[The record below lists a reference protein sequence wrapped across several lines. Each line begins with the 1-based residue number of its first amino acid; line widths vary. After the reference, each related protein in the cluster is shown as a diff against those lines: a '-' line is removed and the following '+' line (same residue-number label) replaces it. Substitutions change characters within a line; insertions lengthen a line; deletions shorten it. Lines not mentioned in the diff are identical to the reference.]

1 LWTVIAIATGGG
13 TVWEQGGRA
22 LTGAALTMS
31 ALWILRT
38 EIRNQGESRLPDL
51 FRSMDYTAFFTLLF
65 SGQVALAVLWGTGLR
80 FSSLLLGS
88 IVISVAF
95 QVFVYPI
102 RSA

>member
-1 LWTVIAIATGGG
+1 M
-13 TVWEQGGRA
+13 WEQGGRA

-65 SGQVALAVLWGTGLR
+65 SGQVALAVLWGKGLR
-80 FSSLLLGS
+80 FSSAALLLGS